1 MLLDTIEINPTN
13 QTDYPFNLG
22 LYQKPI
28 KLSLDNPVTIFVG
41 ENGCGKSSLL
51 KLIQSQLSLV
61 KIKLPE
67 DNQSLSIDQSLVKL
81 YPRLGKLKGFFFES
95 IKFINYVAYI
105 QREKANAEAEIERVD
120 KTYKHKSS
128 YSKMMAKTP
137 FKRTIYELDNMYTRD
152 FAKSS
157 HGEAYLDF
165 FASRIKDNQIYLLDE
180 PETPLSI
187 QNQLTLM
194 VMIMEATKRGC
205 QFIIATHSPIL
216 VAIPNALIYEIE
228 NDEFIKTDFDNI
240 KSIQLLK
247 QFLNNKEQFL
257 RHFKATE
264 SDDLN

>member
-1 MLLDTIEINPTN
+1 MLLETIEINPIN
-13 QTDYPFNLG
+13 QVDYPFNLG
-22 LYQKPI
+22 LYQKPLE
-28 KLSLDNPVTIFVG
+28 LSVNGPVTIFVG

-67 DNQSLSIDQSLVKL
+67 DNENLPIGPSSVKL

-95 IKFINYVAYI
+95 IAFINYVAYV
-105 QREKANAEAEIERVD
+105 QREKANAQNEIERID
-120 KTYKHKSS
+120 KEYKHKSA

-137 FKRTIYELDNMYTRD
+137 FKRTMYELDNMYTRD
-152 FAKSS
+152 FTKSS

-216 VAIPNALIYEIE
+216 VAIPDALIYEIE
-228 NDEFIKTDFDNI
+228 ENSFRKTDFENI

-257 RHFKATE
+257 HHFT
-264 SDDLN
+264 STDTQD